1 MRSAFLVV
9 LALVS
14 SSGLPAQ
21 QTSLSGPVEAFTFDA
36 PTRSLRAVIG
46 FPGAASFGPMLL
58 DNVDFASIAF
68 RQNYGIVFED
78 GKCLFV
84 SGLGSKSI
92 STGVVAG
99 VTKYPDGIVWS
110 GNGSLAILYSS
121 AGSWFQTIAGLPS
134 APVAGALVDLSSLG
148 GSFTAIA
155 VDPSGQQ
162 IVVGVSG
169 ANGAVYQ
176 AAGGQFTPLLSMA
189 NPVSMSFSSDAQTL
203 YALDAST
210 LQVTASSLS
219 GHGNQT
225 LALPGIANPIAIQA
239 AQDSQNHPLL
249 YIAGGSDRLLRIL
262 DVSSQQIL
270 VDVPLNLQPTRLD
283 PFGASSFVLASR
295 AQSTNPLWVFA
306 SSPLPGAYF
315 VPAIQLR
322 DPART
327 RVAIS
332 GRAR

>member
-1 MRSAFLVV
+1 MRFAFFFV
-9 LALVS
+9 LGLVS
-14 SSGLPAQ
+14 TSRLPAQ

-68 RQNYGIVFED
+68 RQNYGIVFEG
-78 GKCLFV
+78 GKCLVV
-84 SGLGSKSI
+84 SGLGSKSV
-92 STGVVAG
+92 STEGVAG

-110 GNGSLAILYSS
+110 GNGSLAILYSR
-121 AGSWFQTIAGLPS
+121 AGSWFQTIAGFPS
-134 APVAGALVDLSSLG
+134 APVAGALVDLSSL

-176 AAGGQFTPLLSMA
+176 AAGGQFTPLISMP

-210 LQVTASSLS
+210 LQVTSSSLS

-262 DVSSQQIL
+262 DVSSQQVL
-270 VDVPLNLQPTRLD
+270 MDVPLNLQPTRLE

-295 AQSTNPLWVFA
+295 SQSTNPLWVFA

-322 DPART
+322 QPARMK
-327 RVAIS
+327 VAIS

>member
-1 MRSAFLVV
+1 MRFAFFFV
-9 LALVS
+9 LGLVS
-14 SSGLPAQ
+14 TSRLPAQ

-46 FPGAASFGPMLL
+46 FPGAESFGPMLL

-68 RQNYGIVFED
+68 RQNYGIVFEG
-78 GKCLFV
+78 GKCLVV
-84 SGLGSKSI
+84 SGLGSKSV
-92 STGVVAG
+92 STEGVAG

-110 GNGSLAILYSS
+110 GNGSLAILYSR
-121 AGSWFQTIAGLPS
+121 AGSWFQTIAGFPS
-134 APVAGALVDLSSLG
+134 APVAGALVDLSSL

-176 AAGGQFTPLLSMA
+176 AAGGQFTPLISMP

-210 LQVTASSLS
+210 LQVTSSSLS

-262 DVSSQQIL
+262 DVSSQQVL
-270 VDVPLNLQPTRLD
+270 MDVPLNLQPTRLE

-295 AQSTNPLWVFA
+295 SQSTNPLWVFA

-322 DPART
+322 QPARMK
-327 RVAIS
+327 VAIS

>member
-1 MRSAFLVV
+1 
-9 LALVS
+9 
-14 SSGLPAQ
+14 
-21 QTSLSGPVEAFTFDA
+21 
-36 PTRSLRAVIG
+36 
-46 FPGAASFGPMLL
+46 MLL

-68 RQNYGIVFED
+68 RQNYGIVFEG
-78 GKCLFV
+78 GKCLVV
-84 SGLGSKSI
+84 SGLGSKSV
-92 STGVVAG
+92 STEGVAG

-110 GNGSLAILYSS
+110 GNGSLAILYSR
-121 AGSWFQTIAGLPS
+121 AGSWFQTIAGFPS
-134 APVAGALVDLSSLG
+134 APVAGALVDLSSL

-176 AAGGQFTPLLSMA
+176 AAGGQFTPLISMP

-210 LQVTASSLS
+210 LQVTSSSLS

-262 DVSSQQIL
+262 DVSSQQVL
-270 VDVPLNLQPTRLD
+270 MDVPLNLQPTRLE

-295 AQSTNPLWVFA
+295 SQSTNPLWVFA

-322 DPART
+322 QPARMK
-327 RVAIS
+327 VAIS